1 MADSSYD
8 AIVLAG
14 GRGNRLGGADK
25 ATLSLG
31 GATLLQRVLTAVDDA
46 CRVVV
51 VGPRRSQLPSR
62 VEQVSEQ
69 PPGGGPAAAIAAGLA
84 LVEQPVVVVLA
95 CDLPLIDAQTVR
107 RLLDA
112 LSEGS
117 AGGAQPAE
125 GGPEPAV
132 AGWDAARL
140 LDRDGR
146 GQPLAA
152 AYRTAPLRAAV
163 AGLGET
169 RNAAV
174 RDLVGRLTWAEVR
187 TDADQAWDCDTWSDV
202 ARIRELVEGR

>member
-1 MADSSYD
+1 MAGSSYD

-14 GRGNRLGGADK
+14 GRGSRLGGADK
-25 ATLSLG
+25 AALSLG
-31 GATLLQRVLTAVDDA
+31 GETLLQRVLTAVADA
-46 CRVVV
+46 GRVVV
-51 VGPRRSQLPSR
+51 VGPRRAKLPIR
-62 VEQVSEQ
+62 VVQVSEQ
-69 PPGGGPAAAIAAGLA
+69 PPGGGPTAAIAAGLA

-112 LSEGS
+112 LADEV
-117 AGGAQPAE
+117 AGGELP
-125 GGPEPAV
+125 GGGGAGPAV
-132 AGWDAARL
+132 PSLDAARL
-140 LDRDGR
+140 LDREGR

-163 AGLGET
+163 AELGET